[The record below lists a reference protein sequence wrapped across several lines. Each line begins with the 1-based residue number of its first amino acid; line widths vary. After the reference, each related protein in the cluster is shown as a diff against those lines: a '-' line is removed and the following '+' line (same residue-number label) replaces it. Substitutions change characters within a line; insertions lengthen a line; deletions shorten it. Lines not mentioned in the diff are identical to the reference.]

1 MSSGV
6 FGVCQSGSIIL
17 FLFPSSPF
25 IPGFLQ
31 GLSVACFLQ
40 PQGDLHRRR
49 SVGRRVPGMLM
60 MFQGRRGSHVPY
72 SSKMGPCH
80 PQLNPPA
87 KPSPSP
93 CHLPHPARIRGLG
106 PRSLM
111 FLPLADCSTW
121 GLVAWLAGPTPCRDC
136 SDLPLRL
143 WT

>member
-1 MSSGV
+1 MLVIWCIWSLSAWFCHSV
-6 FGVCQSGSIIL
+6 PFPFFPLYSW
-17 FLFPSSPF
+17 FPSGPERSVPLAAPGRSP
-25 IPGFLQ
+25 Q
-31 GLSVACFLQ
+31 KT
-40 PQGDLHRRR
+40 
-49 SVGRRVPGMLM
+49 SVGRRVPGMLV
-60 MFQGRRGSHVPY
+60 MFQGRRGSHVAY

-111 FLPLADCSTW
+111 FLPLADCST
-121 GLVAWLAGPTPCRDC
+121 GPVAQLAGPTPCRDC